1 MTRKLK
7 RELFNLARESDLAG
21 WRFLV
26 SMFWRGAVSGRRASG
41 NDPKL
46 EEITGVLAHFPRNY
60 LYKRQLPEA
69 LGLADLANRAVRG
82 ARSVSLSY
90 CVVLKQYVSE
100 DEKGVLLVSFENQL
114 TQMLD
119 SGRVDEILVRYH
131 LVFIPSWSGLYSK
144 ELFRLVAAVQQEPV
158 FVMPVHSH
166 ERELI
171 PTLGA
176 NCHSL
181 PFNAASWVNP
191 AFFEG
196 PAQERDIDCLMV
208 ANFASFKRHWLLFK
222 ALKGLP
228 GDIKVTCVGVPLGS
242 RSAESI
248 RREAAEYGVS
258 DQVTIVED
266 PSQEELRR
274 YFRRAK
280 MFCAMSYR
288 EGSFI
293 AVAESLMSGTPV
305 LMFRNAH
312 IGTKS
317 LINEKTGA
325 LVKSVREL
333 RHKILEYRNFEGH
346 DQVRQTAIDNISAQA
361 NSRKLN
367 DMLRD
372 WSINN
377 GKAWTVDIEP
387 FYSQRLDFYYFNED
401 SGDRLADDYRYLS
414 ELGIRFPRFS

>member
-7 RELFNLARESDLAG
+7 RELFNLARESNLAG

-26 SMFWRGAVSGRRASG
+26 RSLWGRVISGSDEDKELKFAYLVG
-41 NDPKL
+41 
-46 EEITGVLAHFPRNY
+46 TLAHFPENH
-60 LYKRQLPEA
+60 LHKSQLSEA
-69 LGLADLANRAVRG
+69 LNLAGAANRAVKGRK
-82 ARSVSLSY
+82 AVSLSY
-90 CVVLKQYVSE
+90 CAVLKSYVSNS
-100 DEKGVLLVSFENQL
+100 EKGVLLVSFENQL
-114 TQMLD
+114 EQLLN
-119 SGRVDEILVRYH
+119 SGNIKAVMARYH
-131 LVFIPSWSGLYSK
+131 LAFIPSWSGLYSR
-144 ELFRLVAAVQQEPV
+144 ELFRLVAAAGRDPI

-166 ERELI
+166 ERQFVSN
-171 PTLGA
+171 LGK

-181 PFNAASWVNP
+181 PLNAASWVNSS
-191 AFFEG
+191 FFKG
-196 PAQERDIDCLMV
+196 KTLDRDIDCLIV

-228 GDIKVTCVGVPLGS
+228 KDIRVTCVGVPLGS
-242 RSAESI
+242 RTAESI

-333 RHKILEYRNFEGH
+333 RQKILEYRSFEGH

-387 FYSQRLDFYYFNED
+387 FYSQRLDFHYFNDE
-401 SGDRLADDYRYLS
+401 SRDRLADDYRYLS

>member
-1 MTRKLK
+1 MTGKLEREIINFA
-7 RELFNLARESDLAG
+7 RELDLSG
-21 WRFLV
+21 WRFVLAR
-26 SMFWRGAVSGRRASG
+26 FWSRFSQSSGVKMDLRLHHLAG
-41 NDPKL
+41 K
-46 EEITGVLAHFPRNY
+46 LAHFPRNRLRKY
-60 LYKRQLPEA
+60 QLAEA
-69 LGLADLANRAVRG
+69 QRLAASLNGFVKG
-82 ARSVSLSY
+82 IKPVSLSY
-90 CVVLKQYVSE
+90 CTLLKPFVSRS
-100 DEKGVLLVSFENQL
+100 EKGILLVSFENQL
-114 TQMLD
+114 AKLLN
-119 SGRVDEILVRYH
+119 SGRMDGILARYH
-131 LVFIPSWSGLYSK
+131 VIFIPSWSGLYSR
-144 ELFRLVAAVQQEPV
+144 EMFRLVAAADQEPI

-171 PTLGA
+171 STLGS
-176 NCHSL
+176 NCYSL
-181 PFNAASWVNP
+181 PFNAASWVNS
-191 AFFEG
+191 AFFAG
-196 PAQERDIDCLMV
+196 PAQARDVDCLMV

-228 GDIKVTCVGVPLGS
+228 RDIKVTCVGVPLGS
-242 RSAESI
+242 RTAESI
-248 RREAAEYGVS
+248 RQEAAQYGVS

-333 RHKILEYRNFEGH
+333 RQKILEYRNFEGH

-377 GKAWTVDIEP
+377 GKAWTVDIDP

>member
-1 MTRKLK
+1 MTGKLVRETLNFA
-7 RELFNLARESDLAG
+7 RELDLSG
-21 WRFLV
+21 WRFMV
-26 SMFWRGAVSGRRASG
+26 GKWRSRIMSLFTIDPEGRLSQLAG
-41 NDPKL
+41 H
-46 EEITGVLAHFPRNY
+46 LAHFPRNWSNKIE
-60 LYKRQLPEA
+60 LVEA
-69 LGLADLANRAVRG
+69 RKLAVSLNRSVE
-82 ARSVSLSY
+82 RSRAVSLSY
-90 CVVLKQYVSE
+90 CAVIKCYVSNT
-100 DEKGVLLVSFENQL
+100 EKGILLVSFENQL
-114 TQMLD
+114 AQLVD
-119 SGRVDEILVRYH
+119 FGGIDRVLARYQ

-144 ELFRLVAAVQQEPV
+144 ELFRLVAAADQQPV

-166 ERELI
+166 ELELV

-191 AFFEG
+191 AFFDG
-196 PAQERDIDCLMV
+196 PAQPRDIDCLMV

-228 GDIKVTCVGVPLGS
+228 KDIKVTCVGVPLGS
-242 RSAESI
+242 RTAESI
-248 RREAAEYGVS
+248 RQEAAEYGVS

-274 YFRRAK
+274 YFRMAK

-305 LMFRNAH
+305 LMFSNAH
-312 IGTKS
+312 IGTKT

-333 RHKILEYRNFEGH
+333 RQKILEYRNFEGH

-387 FYSQRLDFYYFNED
+387 FYSQRLDFHYFNDE
-401 SGDRLADDYRYLS
+401 SRDRLADDYRYLS
-414 ELGIRFPRFS
+414 ELGVRFPRFS

>member
-21 WRFLV
+21 WRFLIRMV
-26 SMFWRGAVSGRRASG
+26 LRRVVKGAGGAPRL
-41 NDPKL
+41 DQL
-46 EEITGVLAHFPRNY
+46 TGTLAHFPDNRFH
-60 LYKRQLPEA
+60 KRQLSES
-69 LGLADLANRAVRG
+69 LGLASLVNRSLRG
-82 ARSVSLSY
+82 TKPVSLSY
-90 CVVLKQYVSE
+90 CALLKAYIS
-100 DEKGVLLVSFENQL
+100 DSEKGILLVSFENQL
-114 TQMLD
+114 AQLLN
-119 SGRVDEILVRYH
+119 SGRIDEILVRFH
-131 LVFIPSWSGLYSK
+131 LAFIRSWSGLYSR
-144 ELFRLVAAVQQEPV
+144 ELFRLVAAAQQDPV

-166 ERELI
+166 ERGLV
-171 PTLGA
+171 PPLGI

-191 AFFEG
+191 VFFEG

-242 RSAESI
+242 RTAESI
-248 RREAAEYGVS
+248 RQEAAEYGVS

-333 RHKILEYRNFEGH
+333 RKKILEYRNFEGH

-367 DMLRD
+367 DMLRN

-387 FYSQRLDFYYFNED
+387 FYSQRLDFHYFNDE
-401 SGDRLADDYRYLS
+401 SRDRLADDYRYLS

>member
-1 MTRKLK
+1 MTGKSVREILNFA
-7 RELFNLARESDLAG
+7 RELDLSG
-21 WRFLV
+21 WRFV
-26 SMFWRGAVSGRRASG
+26 ADIWWSRFAGASDAGAELRLYQLAG
-41 NDPKL
+41 KL
-46 EEITGVLAHFPRNY
+46 SHFPKNR
-60 LYKRQLPEA
+60 LHESLLVDA
-69 LGLADLANRAVRG
+69 LRLADLLNHSVEAVTP
-82 ARSVSLSY
+82 VSLSY
-90 CVVLKQYVSE
+90 CALLKPFVSE
-100 DEKGVLLVSFENQL
+100 SEKGILLVSFENQL
-114 TQMLD
+114 AQLLN
-119 SGRVDEILVRYH
+119 SGRFDEILARYR

-144 ELFRLVAAVQQEPV
+144 ELFRLVAASDREPV
-158 FVMPVHSH
+158 FVMPVHNH
-166 ERELI
+166 ERELV

-305 LMFRNAH
+305 IMFRNAH

-333 RHKILEYRNFEGH
+333 RHKIVEYRNFEGH

-372 WSINN
+372 WSINS

-387 FYSQRLDFYYFNED
+387 FYSQRLDFHYFNDE
-401 SGDRLADDYRYLS
+401 SRDRLADDYRYLS
-414 ELGIRFPRFS
+414 ELGIQFPRFA

>member
-21 WRFLV
+21 WRFLIRMV
-26 SMFWRGAVSGRRASG
+26 LRRVVKGAGGAPRLDQLTGTLAYFPG
-41 NDPKL
+41 NRF
-46 EEITGVLAHFPRNY
+46 H
-60 LYKRQLPEA
+60 KRQLSES
-69 LGLADLANRAVRG
+69 LGLASLVNRSLRG
-82 ARSVSLSY
+82 TKPVSLSY
-90 CVVLKQYVSE
+90 CALLKAFIS
-100 DEKGVLLVSFENQL
+100 DSEKGILLVSFENQL
-114 TQMLD
+114 AQLLN
-119 SGRVDEILVRYH
+119 SGRIDEILVRFH
-131 LVFIPSWSGLYSK
+131 LVFIPSWSGLYSR
-144 ELFRLVAAVQQEPV
+144 ELFRLVAAAQQEPV

-166 ERELI
+166 ERELV
-171 PTLGA
+171 PTLSA
-176 NCHSL
+176 NCYSL

-191 AFFEG
+191 EFFEG

-242 RSAESI
+242 RTAESI
-248 RREAAEYGVS
+248 RQEAAEYGVS
-258 DQVTIVED
+258 VQVTIVED

-333 RHKILEYRNFEGH
+333 RKKILEYRNFEGH

-372 WSINN
+372 WSINS
-377 GKAWTVDIEP
+377 GKTWTVDIEP
-387 FYSQRLDFYYFNED
+387 FYSQRLDFHYFNDE
-401 SGDRLADDYRYLS
+401 SRDRLADDYRYLS

>member
-1 MTRKLK
+1 M
-7 RELFNLARESDLAG
+7 
-21 WRFLV
+21 
-26 SMFWRGAVSGRRASG
+26 RGTK
-41 NDPKL
+41 P
-46 EEITGVLAHFPRNY
+46 
-60 LYKRQLPEA
+60 
-69 LGLADLANRAVRG
+69 
-82 ARSVSLSY
+82 VSLSY
-90 CVVLKQYVSE
+90 CALLKAYIS
-100 DEKGVLLVSFENQL
+100 DSEKGILLVSFENQL
-114 TQMLD
+114 AQLLN
-119 SGRVDEILVRYH
+119 SGRIDEILVRFH
-131 LVFIPSWSGLYSK
+131 LVFIPSWSGLYSR
-144 ELFRLVAAVQQEPV
+144 ELFRLVAAAQQDPV

-166 ERELI
+166 ERGLV
-171 PTLGA
+171 PPLGI

-191 AFFEG
+191 VFFEG

-228 GDIKVTCVGVPLGS
+228 RDIKVTCVGVPLGS

-248 RREAAEYGVS
+248 RQEAAEYGVS

-333 RHKILEYRNFEGH
+333 RQKILEYRNFEGH

-367 DMLRD
+367 DMLRN

-387 FYSQRLDFYYFNED
+387 FYSQRLDFHYFNDE
-401 SGDRLADDYRYLS
+401 SRDRLADDYRYLS

>member
-7 RELFNLARESDLAG
+7 REVINLARESGLSG

-26 SMFWRGAVSGRRASG
+26 RSLWHRAVSGLGASA
-41 NDPKL
+41 DIKL
-46 EEITGVLAHFPRNY
+46 ENLAGMLSHFPGNC
-60 LYKRQLPEA
+60 LHKRQLSEA
-69 LGLADLANRAVRG
+69 LILAGLANSSVKG
-82 ARSVSLSY
+82 TTPVSLSY
-90 CVVLKQYVSE
+90 CVVLKPYRSGS
-100 DEKGVLLVSFENQL
+100 EKGVLLVSFENQL
-114 TQMLD
+114 AQLLD
-119 SGRVDEILVRYH
+119 SGKIETIMDRYYIA
-131 LVFIPSWSGLYSK
+131 FIPSWSGLYSR
-144 ELFRLVAAVQQEPV
+144 ELFRLVAAAGRNPI

-166 ERELI
+166 ERNGFSI
-171 PTLGA
+171 LGE
-176 NCHSL
+176 NCYSL

-191 AFFEG
+191 EFFEG
-196 PAQERDIDCLMV
+196 PDQERDIDCLMV

-222 ALKGLP
+222 ALKELHE
-228 GDIKVTCVGVPLGS
+228 DIRVTCVGVPLGS
-242 RSAESI
+242 RTAESI
-248 RREAAEYGVS
+248 RQEAAEYGVS

-333 RHKILEYRNFEGH
+333 RQKILEYRSFKGH
-346 DQVRQTAIDNISAQA
+346 DQVRQIAIENISAQA

-372 WSINN
+372 WSDRN

-401 SGDRLADDYRYLS
+401 GRDRLADDYRYLS

>member
-7 RELFNLARESDLAG
+7 REVINLARESGLAG
-21 WRFLV
+21 WRFLFRSLWHRV
-26 SMFWRGAVSGRRASG
+26 ISGPGASA
-41 NDPKL
+41 DIKL
-46 EEITGVLAHFPRNY
+46 ENLTGILSHFPGNR
-60 LYKRQLPEA
+60 LHKRQLSEA
-69 LGLADLANRAVRG
+69 LILAGLANS
-82 ARSVSLSY
+82 SVKESKPVLLSY
-90 CVVLKQYVSE
+90 CVVLKTYRS
-100 DEKGVLLVSFENQL
+100 DSEKGVLLVSFENQL
-114 TQMLD
+114 ARLLD
-119 SGRVDEILVRYH
+119 SGQIEAIMDRYYIA
-131 LVFIPSWSGLYSK
+131 FIPSWSGLYSR
-144 ELFRLVAAVQQEPV
+144 ELFRLVAASGRNPI

-166 ERELI
+166 EQDGFSI
-171 PTLGA
+171 LGEK
-176 NCHSL
+176 CYSL

-191 AFFEG
+191 AFFEE

-228 GDIKVTCVGVPLGS
+228 GHIKVTCVGVPLGS
-242 RSAESI
+242 RTAESI
-248 RREAAEYGVS
+248 RQEAAEYEVS

-333 RHKILEYRNFEGH
+333 RQKILEYRSFEGH

-387 FYSQRLDFYYFNED
+387 FYSQRLDFYYFNDD
-401 SGDRLADDYRYLS
+401 SCDRLADDYRYLS

>member
-1 MTRKLK
+1 MKGDKPL
-7 RELFNLARESDLAG
+7 
-21 WRFLV
+21 
-26 SMFWRGAVSGRRASG
+26 
-41 NDPKL
+41 
-46 EEITGVLAHFPRNY
+46 
-60 LYKRQLPEA
+60 
-69 LGLADLANRAVRG
+69 
-82 ARSVSLSY
+82 SLSY
-90 CVVLKQYVSE
+90 CALLKTYIS
-100 DEKGVLLVSFENQL
+100 DLEKGILLVSFENQL
-114 TQMLD
+114 EQLLN
-119 SGRVDEILVRYH
+119 SGRIDDVLARYH

-144 ELFRLVAAVQQEPV
+144 ELFRLVAAAGQEPV
-158 FVMPVHSH
+158 FVLPVHRH
-166 ERELI
+166 ERELV
-171 PTLGA
+171 PTLSA
-176 NCHSL
+176 NCHAL

-191 AFFEG
+191 EFFEG

-222 ALKGLP
+222 ALKELP
-228 GDIKVTCVGVPLGS
+228 EDVRVTCVGVPLGS
-242 RSAESI
+242 RTAESI
-248 RREAAEYGVS
+248 RQEAVEYGVS

-317 LINEKTGA
+317 LINENTGA

-333 RHKILEYRNFEGH
+333 RQKILEYRNFEGH
-346 DQVRQTAIDNISAQA
+346 DQVRQIAIDNISAQA

-372 WSINN
+372 WSDSN

-401 SGDRLADDYRYLS
+401 NRDRLADDYRYLS

>member
-1 MTRKLK
+1 MVGAG
-7 RELFNLARESDLAG
+7 REQRLDQL
-21 WRFLV
+21 
-26 SMFWRGAVSGRRASG
+26 
-41 NDPKL
+41 
-46 EEITGVLAHFPRNY
+46 TGTLAHFPGNH
-60 LYKRQLPEA
+60 LHKRQLSEA
-69 LGLADLANRAVRG
+69 LGLAGSVN
-82 ARSVSLSY
+82 RSVKGDKPLSLSY
-90 CVVLKQYVSE
+90 CALLKTYIS
-100 DEKGVLLVSFENQL
+100 DLEKGILLVSFENQL
-114 TQMLD
+114 EQLLN
-119 SGRVDEILVRYH
+119 SGRIDDVLARYH

-144 ELFRLVAAVQQEPV
+144 ELFRLVAAAGQEPV
-158 FVMPVHSH
+158 FVLPVHRH
-166 ERELI
+166 ERELV
-171 PTLGA
+171 PTLSA
-176 NCHSL
+176 NCHAL

-191 AFFEG
+191 EFFEG

-222 ALKGLP
+222 ALKELP
-228 GDIKVTCVGVPLGS
+228 EDVRVTCVGVPLGS
-242 RSAESI
+242 RTAESI
-248 RREAAEYGVS
+248 RQEAVEYGVS

-317 LINEKTGA
+317 LINENTGA

-333 RHKILEYRNFEGH
+333 RQKILEYRNFEGH
-346 DQVRQTAIDNISAQA
+346 DQVRQIAIDNISAQA

-372 WSINN
+372 WSDSN

-401 SGDRLADDYRYLS
+401 NRDRLADDYRYLS

>member
-1 MTRKLK
+1 MTGKLMREIFNFA
-7 RELFNLARESDLAG
+7 RELDLSG
-21 WRFLV
+21 WRFLLARPWFLFALSPSKKNELKIYHV
-26 SMFWRGAVSGRRASG
+26 AG
-41 NDPKL
+41 K
-46 EEITGVLAHFPRNY
+46 LAHFPENPLHKY
-60 LYKRQLPEA
+60 QLAEA
-69 LGLADLANRAVRG
+69 LRLAGWLNCSIKNVKP
-82 ARSVSLSY
+82 VSLSY
-90 CVVLKQYVSE
+90 CTVLKSYVSNS
-100 DEKGVLLVSFENQL
+100 EKGVLLVSFENQL
-114 TQMLD
+114 AELLN
-119 SGRVDEILVRYH
+119 SGHIDDILARYH

-144 ELFRLVAAVQQEPV
+144 ELFRLVAAAGQEPV
-158 FVMPVHSH
+158 FVLPVHSY
-166 ERELI
+166 ERELV
-171 PTLGA
+171 PTLSA

-191 AFFEG
+191 ELFEG
-196 PAQERDIDCLMV
+196 PVQERDIDCLMV

-222 ALKGLP
+222 ALKELP
-228 GDIKVTCVGVPLGS
+228 DDIRVTCVGVPLGS
-242 RSAESI
+242 RTAENI
-248 RREAAEYGVS
+248 RQEAAEYGVS

-305 LMFRNAH
+305 LMFRNSH

-325 LVKSVREL
+325 LVNSVREL
-333 RHKILEYRNFEGH
+333 RKKILEYRNFEGH
-346 DQVRQTAIDNISAQA
+346 DQVRQTAIENISAQA

-372 WSINN
+372 WSNSN
-377 GKAWTVDIEP
+377 GRAWTVDIEP
-387 FYSQRLDFYYFNED
+387 FYSQRLDFYYFRDE
-401 SGDRLADDYRYLS
+401 SRDRLAKDYKYLS
-414 ELGIRFPRFS
+414 ELGIGFPRHS